1 MKSLKKKSIAIILS
15 LVILSS
21 VTTALAI
28 LYQSNRVI
36 NSAVESQFTDTLT
49 GAERML
55 ELYVKAQFGEL
66 TLNVRENLVDDEGVL
81 IDGRYES
88 VEELSESLGV
98 EAEIFKKQNGEYIRT
113 LTSIVDK
120 DGKRI
125 TGTKLAADGK
135 AYAAIESGKTY
146 FGELDI
152 LAIPY
157 MSIYKPI
164 LSKDNEV
171 VGIYFVG
178 IPNHTVSTIIDN
190 GLKSIIR
197 FGLLSL
203 IVILVISSFVSYLL
217 GGYIVNPIIAITNTM
232 RNLGQLDFRFDPKDP
247 AIKFIDRE
255 DEIGMMIRSV
265 KEMRDNVAEF
275 ISATSH
281 SAAQLA
287 ATSEE
292 LTATSQQSSAAAE
305 EIAQTIDEIAKGASD
320 QAESTTSGADKL
332 KMLGNVI
339 EKDKE
344 NISKL
349 SAASRSV
356 SHSIRAGLEIV
367 EDLETNTRANGEAS
381 RIVYESIVKTNES
394 SGRISEASM
403 LIASIAEQTNLL
415 ALNAA
420 IEAARAGEHG
430 RGFAVVADEIRKLAE
445 QSTKSTK
452 NIDLIVSKL
461 IGDAKTAVQKMTE
474 ASELG
479 KKQELSVDKT
489 RGKFNEIARE
499 MEKAEHMVSLIE
511 RAGVMMD
518 EQKNQVQEVIQ
529 TLAAASEE
537 NAASTQQASAAIEE
551 QTASIE
557 EISNASENLS
567 DLAISL
573 RQRIGKFII

>member
-28 LYQSNRVI
+28 LYQSNQVI
-36 NSAVESQFTDTLT
+36 NSAVDSQFTEMLT

-55 ELYVKAQFGEL
+55 ELNVKTQFGEL
-66 TLNVRENLVDDEGVL
+66 TLNVRENLVDEEGVL
-81 IDGRYES
+81 IDGRYENID
-88 VEELSESLGV
+88 ELSEGLGV
-98 EAEIFKKQNGEYIRT
+98 EATIFKKQNGDYIRT
-113 LTSIVDK
+113 LTSIADK

-135 AYAAIESGKTY
+135 AYAAIESGRQ
-146 FGELDI
+146 FIGEVDI
-152 LAIPY
+152 LGIPY
-157 MSIYKPI
+157 MTIYKPI

-171 VGIYFVG
+171 IGIYFVG
-178 IPNHTVSTIIDN
+178 IPNQTVTTIIDK
-190 GLKSIIR
+190 GITSIIR
-197 FGLLSL
+197 FALLSM
-203 IVILVISSFVSYLL
+203 IVILVISSIASYLL
-217 GGYIVNPIIAITNTM
+217 GGYIVNPIIAITNVM
-232 RNLGQLDFRFDPKDP
+232 KNLGQLDFRFDPKDP
-247 AIKFIDRE
+247 AIKFVGRD

-281 SAAQLA
+281 SAEQLA

-292 LTATSQQSSAAAE
+292 LSATSQQSSAAAE
-305 EIAQTIDEIAKGASD
+305 EIAQTIDEIAKGASE

-332 KMLGNVI
+332 MILGRVI

-344 NISKL
+344 NITQL

-356 SHSIRAGLEIV
+356 SRSISAGLEIV
-367 EDLETNTRANGEAS
+367 EDLETNTKANGEAS
-381 RIVYESIVKTNES
+381 RIVYESIVRTNES
-394 SGRISEASM
+394 SGMISEASM

-430 RGFAVVADEIRKLAE
+430 RGFSVVADEIRKLAE
-445 QSTKSTK
+445 QSTRSTK
-452 NIDLIVSKL
+452 NIDLMVSKL
-461 IGDAKTAVQKMTE
+461 IGDAKTAVQKMVE
-474 ASELG
+474 ASEIG
-479 KKQELSVDKT
+479 KSQERSVDQT

-499 MEKAEHMVSLIE
+499 MEKAEQMVKLIE
-511 RAGVMMD
+511 HAGVVMD
-518 EQKNQVQEVIQ
+518 EQKNQVQDVIQ
-529 TLAAASEE
+529 TLAAVSQE

-573 RQRIGKFII
+573 RHRIEKFKI

>member
-21 VTTALAI
+21 VTTALAL
-28 LYQSNRVI
+28 LYQSNQVI

-66 TLNVRENLVDDEGVL
+66 TLNVRDNLVDKEGVL

-88 VEELSESLGV
+88 IDELSESLGV
-98 EAEIFKKQNGEYIRT
+98 EATIFKHQNGDYIRT

-135 AYAAIESGKTY
+135 AYAAIESGKSY
-146 FGELDI
+146 FGEVDI
-152 LAIPY
+152 QEIPY

-164 LSKDNEV
+164 LSKENEV
-171 VGIYFVG
+171 IGIYFVG

-197 FGLLSL
+197 FGLVSL
-203 IVILVISSFVSYLL
+203 TLILVISSFVSYLL
-217 GGYIVNPIIAITNTM
+217 GGYIVNPIIAITNVM

-247 AIKFIDRE
+247 AIKFVGRE

-281 SAAQLA
+281 SAEQLA

-332 KMLGNVI
+332 KMLGTAI

-344 NISKL
+344 NISQL

-381 RIVYESIVKTNES
+381 RLVYESIVKTNES

-452 NIDLIVSKL
+452 NIDLMVSKL
-461 IGDAKTAVQKMTE
+461 IGDAKTAVQKMRE

-489 RGKFNEIARE
+489 RGKFNEIAGE
-499 MEKAEHMVSLIE
+499 MEKAAHMVSLIE
-511 RAGVMMD
+511 QSGVMMN